1 VQVWSIASFLLALNL
16 TMGNPLSGTATRRP
30 ARMSASGSTRSVAG
44 ILAGSLRFGN
54 RRHLDAF
61 LRATADYELHVATY
75 ASGAALA
82 STLTCSLLLIPVLP
96 ASMPTTM
103 MQWVN
108 LQAAVRYFRHRISPH
123 IRSIVRLRTDVRL
136 LPALLPH
143 PPPNMLYA
151 FTDRVFYAE
160 RSTFLRLFSDIG
172 DASQFRYTSSLPP
185 RSTPLGGRD
194 QEILQR
200 MLLANGTDAHSGG
213 CVHPCERLSQRECP
227 HTRWHRLPWRWAPP
241 TDALCGVWPNVRSLS
256 NRSVAVPSYVRSAF
270 VGLPANSLSARLAR
284 HSTASFV
291 PRRPSHITCMPVSPL
306 SDDPHFAQY
315 PI

>member
-1 VQVWSIASFLLALNL
+1 
-16 TMGNPLSGTATRRP
+16 
-30 ARMSASGSTRSVAG
+30 MSASGSTRSVAG

-82 STLTCSLLLIPVLP
+82 LTLTCSLLLIPVLP

-241 TDALCGVWPNVRSLS
+241 TDALCGVWPNHGVFCSET
-256 NRSVAVPSYVRSAF
+256 AFSYHVYAGN
-270 VGLPANSLSARLAR
+270 V
-284 HSTASFV
+284 
-291 PRRPSHITCMPVSPL
+291 TCMPLPKMDLFAARKQFRWGLSNVTTPL
-306 SDDPHFAQY
+306 TSSMPPPLPCVQ
-315 PI
+315 